1 MLHHHERFDGGGYP
15 RGLVGEEIPPGARIF
30 AVVDAYD
37 AMTSDRSYR
46 RAGSHA
52 SAVREIKR
60 NSGTQFDPVVVDA
73 FVAANSKGLIRD
85 QVDQA
90 SAKNNDRE
98 PAVELVST
106 GPAEAEESHV

>member
-1 MLHHHERFDGGGYP
+1 
-15 RGLVGEEIPPGARIF
+15 
-30 AVVDAYD
+30 VDAYD

-60 NSGTQFDPVVVDA
+60 NSGTQFDSRVVEA

-90 SAKNNDRE
+90 SAKDGNAE
-98 PAVELVST
+98 PEAELVSA
-106 GPAEAEESHV
+106 GPAETEERHV

>member
-1 MLHHHERFDGGGYP
+1 M
-15 RGLVGEEIPPGARIF
+15 GEEIPLGARIF

-60 NSGTQFDPVVVDA
+60 NSGTQFDARAVEA
-73 FVAANSKGLIRD
+73 FVEANRKGLIRERAAGKD
-85 QVDQA
+85 
-90 SAKNNDRE
+90 NGE
-98 PAVELVST
+98 PPMQLVST
-106 GPAEAEESHV
+106 GPAEAQAEESHV